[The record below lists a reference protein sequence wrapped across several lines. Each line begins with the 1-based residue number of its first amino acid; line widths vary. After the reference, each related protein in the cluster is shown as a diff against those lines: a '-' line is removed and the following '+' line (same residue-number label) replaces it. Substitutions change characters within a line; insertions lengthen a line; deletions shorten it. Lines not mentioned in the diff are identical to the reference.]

1 MGKIFNCRRSIIA
14 LVAICCLTGMGV
26 YIGTDIGA
34 ISLAISGIVGAVSG
48 SNAWEKRSNNGK

>member
-1 MGKIFNCRRSIIA
+1 MGKIFNCRRYIIA

-34 ISLAISGIVGAVSG
+34 ISVPI
-48 SNAWEKRSNNGK
+48 